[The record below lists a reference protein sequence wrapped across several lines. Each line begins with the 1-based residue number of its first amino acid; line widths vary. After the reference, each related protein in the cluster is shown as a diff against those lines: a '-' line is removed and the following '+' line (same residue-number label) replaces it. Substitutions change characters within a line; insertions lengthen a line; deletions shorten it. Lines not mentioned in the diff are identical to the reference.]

1 MQVKTKLLDSIQ
13 KSLKRLYQ
21 IRKLIRDNKMN
32 ELSDEIKEFYEKNE
46 TIIKKWKAVFDFNS
60 NVNPFPIKKEKK
72 FPFAIPVFKEE
83 FNEGESV
90 WRCLVDT
97 TIDPHSDSYHY
108 LDIIINYNT
117 KYKYLDAELY
127 EWYHFPEDVIVEGNF
142 NEVIFSCF
150 FNKGL
155 EKNDL
160 HNVTTLLFAFVY
172 MGGELGLLEKLDHT
186 ENITTL

>member
-1 MQVKTKLLDSIQ
+1 MKVKTKLLDSIQ
-13 KSLKRLYQ
+13 KSLERLYQ
-21 IRKLIRDNKMN
+21 IRKLIRGDKMN
-32 ELSDEIKEFYEKNE
+32 ELSDEIKEFYKKNK

-60 NVNPFPIKKEKK
+60 NMNPFPIKKEKK

-108 LDIIINYNT
+108 LDIIISYNN
-117 KYKYLDAELY
+117 KHLEVELY
-127 EWYHFPEDVIVEGNF
+127 EWFHFPEDMHEENF

-155 EKNDL
+155 NKLDL
-160 HNVTTLLFAFVY
+160 DNVTNLLFAFVY
-172 MGGELGLLEKLDHT
+172 MGGELGSLEKLDNT